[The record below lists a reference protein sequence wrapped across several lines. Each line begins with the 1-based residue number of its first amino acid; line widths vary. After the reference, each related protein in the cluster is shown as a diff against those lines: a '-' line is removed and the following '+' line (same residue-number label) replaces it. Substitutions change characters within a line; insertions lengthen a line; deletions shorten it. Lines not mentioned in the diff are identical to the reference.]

1 MTKHLLKKALL
12 LQFFV
17 LLGCLVFAQQ
27 KTVTGKVL
35 DAEGKPLQGVN
46 VGVKGTTTNTQTTAD
61 GSFSIVVPS
70 NQSVL
75 KFSSVDMLYEE
86 QTVGTRTTI
95 TVKMEKNTKMMNDVV
110 VVGYG
115 TKKRVN
121 VQGAVSTIKA
131 ADIEDLPVANL
142 GTALINRVP
151 GVSVNYA
158 SGKPGSTTDINIRN
172 STVFSGTLNG
182 AGTQP
187 LYVVDGIVVNP
198 TTYNQSPNPD
208 FFENL
213 DASQIEDITFLK
225 DASAAI
231 YGAAGAKGVVL
242 ITTKKGKVG
251 KPKLSYNGYY
261 GFSTDAVKV
270 KTMSPYEHAKM
281 LNDGIDLAGTGTK
294 FTQAELDKLSA
305 MPNRSWYDD
314 LWETGK
320 VMRHTLTLSGGSDRV
335 TFFAGGSYYSE
346 KGNIGKIEVDKYS
359 IRTGMDAKIMDGLT
373 ANVSF
378 SSDFNHEER
387 ATLKGANP
395 ETDDL
400 TLRALYLTPKW
411 VPSSIKGQPT
421 AWSGPNP
428 PGNWSMLGLFN
439 SGNYT
444 RNKSQGLSVNASLEY
459 KPSFL
464 KGFTARIQYGRL
476 NRNSADKQYY
486 PSYKVA
492 NFVKAGQLYTDSINA
507 TTPTTTITN
516 SNQMSEGSTVSSSYQ
531 LIATL
536 SYAKKL
542 KDHDFSVMVGMD
554 QGHAESRNIFLTK
567 FQQLVAGVDEFWAF
581 SNDPTSV
588 ASITDAIRNPQS
600 TEFAKRSYLG
610 RLDYSFKNKYYL
622 EFIGRADASSNFN
635 PDHRW
640 GFFPTVGL
648 GWKVSDEKFFRN
660 VKFVNYLK
668 LRANYGMV
676 GEDRVQN
683 KTYVSR
689 FTQTTGVLIG
699 NVYTNGLDPNLYPN
713 PEATWEKARTFNVGF
728 DATILRSKI
737 NISADFYQRYTFDAF
752 NSLDASANPPTAGL
766 INPVKNYGKALS
778 WGSEFSVG
786 YRTKI
791 GRNWGLSTDVNFG
804 WSNSQ
809 VLNQYYSPAFFG
821 LFGNQG
827 TNNPI
832 GKDPRYV
839 NGSNY
844 GYIYTGIIRS
854 QAEVDAIL
862 AQNPNYTIGGAV
874 PKVGFMNFKD
884 VNGDGKID
892 DNDIT
897 LMYDKTA
904 SIIGFGITIGITY
917 KDFKL
922 QTNLNL
928 TIGGKKFYD
937 TEAKKTPTTTQN
949 APTFWND
956 HWTPDNPNAAYPR
969 YDAPLAKEN
978 STFWAVNGTQSRI
991 NNMVL
996 SYTLPKRLSAK
1007 YKIPDF
1013 KLMLTGTN
1021 LWSLYNPLKYKDPY
1035 TSSFASYPTLRTL
1048 SVGLNVSL

>member
-1 MTKHLLKKALL
+1 
-12 LQFFV
+12 
-17 LLGCLVFAQQ
+17 
-27 KTVTGKVL
+27 
-35 DAEGKPLQGVN
+35 
-46 VGVKGTTTNTQTTAD
+46 
-61 GSFSIVVPS
+61 
-70 NQSVL
+70 
-75 KFSSVDMLYEE
+75 
-86 QTVGTRTTI
+86 
-95 TVKMEKNTKMMNDVV
+95 
-110 VVGYG
+110 
-115 TKKRVN
+115 
-121 VQGAVSTIKA
+121 
-131 ADIEDLPVANL
+131 
-142 GTALINRVP
+142 
-151 GVSVNYA
+151 
-158 SGKPGSTTDINIRN
+158 
-172 STVFSGTLNG
+172 
-182 AGTQP
+182 
-187 LYVVDGIVVNP
+187 
-198 TTYNQSPNPD
+198 
-208 FFENL
+208 
-213 DASQIEDITFLK
+213 
-225 DASAAI
+225 
-231 YGAAGAKGVVL
+231 
-242 ITTKKGKVG
+242 
-251 KPKLSYNGYY
+251 
-261 GFSTDAVKV
+261 
-270 KTMSPYEHAKM
+270 
-281 LNDGIDLAGTGTK
+281 LA
-294 FTQAELDKLSA
+294 A
-305 MPNRSWYDD
+305 MPDKSWYDD
-314 LWETGK
+314 LWQTGK
-320 VMRHTLTLSGGSDRV
+320 VSRHTLTLSGGSDRV

-373 ANVSF
+373 ANISF

-387 ATLKGANP
+387 ATLKGSNP

-400 TLRALYLTPKW
+400 TMRALYLTPKW
-411 VPSSIKGQPT
+411 VPSAINGQPT
-421 AWSGPNP
+421 QWSGPNP

-459 KPSFL
+459 KPNFL
-464 KGFTARIQYGRL
+464 KGLTARIQYGRL
-476 NRNSADKQYY
+476 NRNANDKQYY

-492 NFVKAGQLYTDSINA
+492 NFVKVGQLYTDSINTA
-507 TTPTTTITN
+507 SPTTTITN
-516 SNQMSEGSTVSSSYQ
+516 SNQMSEGSTISSSYQ

-542 KDHDFSVMVGMD
+542 KNHDFSLMVGFD
-554 QGHAESRNIFLTK
+554 QGQAEAKNIFLTK
-567 FQQLVAGVDEFWAF
+567 FQQLVSGVDEFWAF

-588 ASITDAIRNPQS
+588 ASITDAIRNPQT

-622 EFIGRADASSNFN
+622 EFVGRADASSNFN

-648 GWKVSDEKFFRN
+648 GWKISDEKFFSN
-660 VKFVNYLK
+660 IKFVNYLK
-668 LRANYGMV
+668 LRASYGLV
-676 GEDRVQN
+676 GEDRVSN

-699 NVYTNGLDPNLYPN
+699 SVFTNGLDPSLYPN

-728 DATILRSKI
+728 DATIIRSKI
-737 NISADFYQRYTFDAF
+737 NISADFYQRYTYDAF
-752 NSLDASANPPTAGL
+752 NSLDASANPATAGL
-766 INPVKNYGKALS
+766 INPVKNYGKALA
-778 WGSEFSVG
+778 WGAEFSVG

-791 GRNWGLSTDVNFG
+791 NRNWGLSTDVNFG

-809 VLNQYYSPAFFG
+809 VLDQFYSPASFG
-821 LFGNQG
+821 LFGNAG

-839 NGSNY
+839 NGNNY
-844 GYIYTGIIRS
+844 GYIYTGMIRT

-862 AQNPNYTIGGAV
+862 AENPNYTIGGTR
-874 PKVGFMNFKD
+874 PQVGFMNFQD

-897 LMYDKTA
+897 LMYSKTTPLV
-904 SIIGFGITIGITY
+904 GFGITIGITY

-928 TIGGKKFYD
+928 SIGGKRFYD

-956 HWTPDNPNAAYPR
+956 HWTPENPNAKYPR

-978 STFWAVNGTQSRI
+978 STFWSVNGTQSRI

-996 SYTLPKRLSAK
+996 SYTLPKRISTK

-1013 KLMLTGTN
+1013 RVMLTGTN
-1021 LWSLYNPLKYKDPY
+1021 LWSIINPLDYKDPY
-1035 TSSFASYPTLRTL
+1035 TSGFASYPTLRTL